1 MVYDE
6 LKDQGFTVLAVALDS
21 AGEAAAKAFATAPD
35 ASDVPPPIRRIM
47 GWTPDQWET
56 ASRAQYPCLLDPAHS
71 VAQLY
76 DITNVPST
84 VWIDEAGRIVRPP
97 EHAGAYDMLRE
108 IDLATFEIP
117 DPVAKAG
124 QDARVSYVD
133 AVRDWVRNGA
143 DSAYALSPAQIAERA
158 PGPNAAASE
167 AAAQFQIGAWHAGR
181 GDLEAA
187 RPFLE
192 EAVRL
197 RPESWTF
204 LRQKIAVASADA
216 VGEIAADEEYM
227 AAVQALGE
235 RHYYEPFRP

>member
-1 MVYDE
+1 MVYEE
-6 LKDQGFTVLAVALDS
+6 LKDHGFVVLSVALDA
-21 AGEAAAKAFATAPD
+21 AGEAAAKAFAAAPD

-47 GWTPDQWET
+47 GWTPDQWDA
-56 ASRAQYPCLLDPAHS
+56 ASRPQYPCLLDPGHS

-97 EHAGAYDMLRE
+97 EDAGAYDMLRE
-108 IDLATFEIP
+108 IDLETFEIP
-117 DPVAKAG
+117 DRVAKAG
-124 QDARVSYVD
+124 QDARVGYVE
-133 AVRDWVRNGA
+133 AVRDWVLKGA

-158 PGPNAAASE
+158 PGPNATASE
-167 AAAQFQIGAWHAGR
+167 ATAQFQIGAWHAGR

-197 RPESWTF
+197 RPDSWTF
-204 LRQKIAVASADA
+204 LRQKIAVSSPEAI
-216 VGEIAADEEYM
+216 GEIAADEEYF
-227 AAVQALGE
+227 AAIQALGE